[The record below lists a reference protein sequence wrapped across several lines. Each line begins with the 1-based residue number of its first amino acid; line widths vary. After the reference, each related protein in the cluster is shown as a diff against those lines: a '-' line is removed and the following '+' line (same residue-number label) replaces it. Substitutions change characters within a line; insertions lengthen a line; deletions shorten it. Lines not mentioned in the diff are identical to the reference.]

1 MRLAETIERMY
12 LDFDGFFAS
21 VEQQNDPRLRGRPIG
36 IVPFEGTDRTC
47 VIACSREAK
56 LRGVQNVMP
65 VAEVRRLCPDILLVP
80 QKPDLYRR
88 AHNTLLAEIE
98 SVIPIDAVKSIDE
111 LTCRLDIGQRNDPKA
126 LAAKLKST
134 LAEHVGKFITCSIG
148 FAANRHLAKI
158 ACKMDKPN
166 GVTIWYP
173 SDMPAPLFRV
183 PLDDIPGVGGNMYR
197 RLAGIGIHSTEAL
210 YNCQAKQLRKI
221 WNNVTGERLW
231 YALHGYDVQAP
242 ESERGMFGHG
252 RVLPPESRTFKSAYE
267 ICKLLL
273 IKAARRM
280 RRSEYYCSGILLW
293 LSIRDGTWSGTW
305 TLPMVRDDKALLDGL
320 EALWGDARKANHKH
334 TTIFRVGITLI
345 KITPQNA
352 RQTDLLLNDDRER
365 QKWEVLTDA
374 TDALNARFGRTVL
387 SLGPWNP
394 PKGGHVG
401 GKISYTRIPT
411 AEDFW

>member
-1 MRLAETIERMY
+1 MRLPATIERLY

-21 VEQQNDPRLRGRPIG
+21 VEQQNDKELRGRPIG

-56 LRGVQNVMP
+56 VLGVKNVMP
-65 VAEVRRLCPDILLVP
+65 VADARRLCPDILLVP

-111 LTCRLDIGQRNDPKA
+111 LTCRLDIAQRTDPHG
-126 LAAKLKST
+126 LAEKLKT
-134 LAEHVGKFITCSIG
+134 NLAIHVGKYITCSIG
-148 FAANRHLAKI
+148 FAANRQLAKI
-158 ACKMDKPN
+158 ACKIDKPN
-166 GVTIWYP
+166 GVTIWHP
-173 SDMPAPLFRV
+173 SNMPAPLFLV
-183 PLDDIPGVGGNMYR
+183 PLDDIPGVGSSMHR
-197 RLAGIGIHSTEAL
+197 RLAGLGIHSTEAL
-210 YNCQAKQLRKI
+210 YNTQAKQMRKI

-242 ESERGMFGHG
+242 ESERGMFGHS

-280 RRSEYYCSGILLW
+280 RRSGYYCSGLWLW
-293 LSIRDGTWSGTW
+293 LSIRDGSWSGRW

-320 EALWGDARKANHKH
+320 GALWSEAQKANPKH
-334 TTIFRVGITLI
+334 VTIFRVGITLI
-345 KITPQNA
+345 DITPEGE
-352 RQTDLLLNDDRER
+352 RQMDLLLDDDKQRR
-365 QKWEVLTDA
+365 KWEAA
-374 TDALNARFGRTVL
+374 TDAADKLNLRYGRTVL
-387 SLGPWNP
+387 SQGPWTP
-394 PKGGHVG
+394 PAGGHVG